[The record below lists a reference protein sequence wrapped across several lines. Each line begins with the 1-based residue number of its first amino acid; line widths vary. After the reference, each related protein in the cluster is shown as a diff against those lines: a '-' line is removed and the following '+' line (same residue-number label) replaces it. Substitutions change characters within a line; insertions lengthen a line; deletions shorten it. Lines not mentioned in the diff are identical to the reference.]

1 MRWVVTNPSSFP
13 PHPFFPHIPIWI
25 VHSSHRLINS
35 LIRWLIRPVHL
46 WWFIWFFPQIT
57 HHNLHSIPYTH
68 KVKSTEEL
76 HVKCIPAAATPWQ
89 WWLWETG
96 SRYEKTSM
104 GHLQNQHGLKNH
116 PRTCNLN
123 FAHDY
128 LYDLGGVVLCPIEIS
143 GFFFYLILWIW
154 PWKKLL
160 ITYQSFSREKIIIIA
175 FYTKQEQ

>member
-1 MRWVVTNPSSFP
+1 
-13 PHPFFPHIPIWI
+13 
-25 VHSSHRLINS
+25 
-35 LIRWLIRPVHL
+35 
-46 WWFIWFFPQIT
+46 
-57 HHNLHSIPYTH
+57 
-68 KVKSTEEL
+68 L

-123 FAHDY
+123 FAHDC
-128 LYDLGGVVLCPIEIS
+128 LYDLGGVVLCPIEII

>member
-46 WWFIWFFPQIT
+46 WWLIWFFPQIT

-123 FAHDY
+123 FAHDC
-128 LYDLGGVVLCPIEIS
+128 LYDLGGVVLCPIEII
-143 GFFFYLILWIW
+143 GFFFLPDTMDLIMDEIA
-154 PWKKLL
+154 
-160 ITYQSFSREKIIIIA
+160 YQSFSREKIIIIA
-175 FYTKQEQ
+175 FHTKQEQ